1 MIKFFKTQ
9 DIIVTR
15 FNLTKQKT
23 FNNVLNNLLSGTD
36 GTDDT
41 IFPIQLSYISCDNNK
56 SGSCEGV
63 SYDDIYLAITQ
74 FEQVSQIDF
83 SVGKYVNSSS
93 VFYPS
98 SSVKWNQYTNPV
110 NVNGTYKG
118 QIYNTVDK
126 MYYNNYNNSYNIFGF
141 DDYDRST
148 TKLNLANDFSLYR
161 LAVNQTGDGIKR
173 NSVVIYNQSGDIVS
187 NIIDDG
193 NHNLVLG
200 GTYFINAFEFSTG
213 SKDTVENRGTYGLG
227 YYLLN
232 T

>member
-9 DIIVTR
+9 DVLVTR
-15 FNLTKQKT
+15 FTVSKEKT

-36 GTDDT
+36 GTDDSV
-41 IFPIQLSYISCDNNK
+41 FPIQLSYFSCDNNK

-63 SYDDIYLAITQ
+63 YFDDIYLAMTQ
-74 FEQVSQIDF
+74 FEEASQIDF

-93 VFYPS
+93 VFYPPS
-98 SSVKWNQYTNPV
+98 SAKWNPVVNPV

-118 QIYNTVDK
+118 QVYNTVDK
-126 MYYNNYNNSYNIFGF
+126 MYYNDYNNSYNIFGF
-141 DDYDRST
+141 DDYDNQRS
-148 TKLNLANDFSLYR
+148 KLDLTNDFSLYK
-161 LAVNQTGDGIKR
+161 LSVSQTGDGIKR

-187 NIIDDG
+187 NIEDDG
-193 NHNLVLG
+193 NHNLILG
-200 GTYFINAFEFSTG
+200 GTYFINSYEFTTG

>member
-9 DIIVTR
+9 DVLVTR
-15 FNLTKQKT
+15 FTVSKEKT

-36 GTDDT
+36 DTDDSV
-41 IFPIQLSYISCDNNK
+41 FPIQLSYFSCDNNK

-63 SYDDIYLAITQ
+63 YFDDIYLAMTQ
-74 FEQVSQIDF
+74 FEEASQIDF

-98 SSVKWNQYTNPV
+98 SSAKWNPVVNPV
-110 NVNGTYKG
+110 NINGTYKG
-118 QIYNTVDK
+118 QVYNTVDK
-126 MYYNNYNNSYNIFGF
+126 MYYNDYNNSYNIFGF
-141 DDYDRST
+141 DDYDNQR
-148 TKLNLANDFSLYR
+148 TKLDLTNDFSLYK
-161 LAVNQTGDGIKR
+161 LSVSQTGDGIKR

-187 NIIDDG
+187 NIEDDG
-193 NHNLVLG
+193 NHNLILP
-200 GTYFINAFEFSTG
+200 GTYFINSYEFTTG

>member
-9 DIIVTR
+9 DVLVTR
-15 FNLTKQKT
+15 FTVSKEKT

-36 GTDDT
+36 GTDDSV
-41 IFPIQLSYISCDNNK
+41 FPIQLSYFSCDNNK

-63 SYDDIYLAITQ
+63 YFDDIYLAMTQ
-74 FEQVSQIDF
+74 FEEASQIDF

-98 SSVKWNQYTNPV
+98 SSVKWNPVVNPV

-118 QIYNTVDK
+118 QVYNTVDK
-126 MYYNNYNNSYNIFGF
+126 MYYNDYNNSYNIFGF
-141 DDYDRST
+141 DDYDNQR
-148 TKLNLANDFSLYR
+148 TKLDLTNDFSLYK
-161 LAVNQTGDGIKR
+161 LSVSQTGDGIKR

-187 NIIDDG
+187 NIEDDG
-193 NHNLVLG
+193 NHNLILG
-200 GTYFINAFEFSTG
+200 GTYFINSYEFTTG

>member
-9 DIIVTR
+9 DVLVTR
-15 FNLTKQKT
+15 FTVSKEKT

-36 GTDDT
+36 GTDDSV
-41 IFPIQLSYISCDNNK
+41 FPIQLSYFSCDNNN

-63 SYDDIYLAITQ
+63 YFDDIYLAMTQ
-74 FEQVSQIDF
+74 FEEASQIDF

-98 SSVKWNQYTNPV
+98 SSAKWNPVVNPV

-118 QIYNTVDK
+118 QVYNTVDK
-126 MYYNNYNNSYNIFGF
+126 MYYNDYNNSYNIFGF
-141 DDYDRST
+141 DDYDNQR
-148 TKLNLANDFSLYR
+148 TKLDLTNDFSLYK
-161 LAVNQTGDGIKR
+161 LSVSQTGDGIKR

-187 NIIDDG
+187 NIEDDG
-193 NHNLVLG
+193 NHNLILG
-200 GTYFINAFEFSTG
+200 GTYFINSYEFTTG

>member
-9 DIIVTR
+9 DVLVTR
-15 FNLTKQKT
+15 FTVSKEKT

-36 GTDDT
+36 GTDDSV
-41 IFPIQLSYISCDNNK
+41 FPIQLSYFSCDNNK

-63 SYDDIYLAITQ
+63 YFDDIYLAMTQ
-74 FEQVSQIDF
+74 FEEASQIDF

-98 SSVKWNQYTNPV
+98 SNAKWNPVVNPV

-118 QIYNTVDK
+118 QVYNTVDK
-126 MYYNNYNNSYNIFGF
+126 MYYNDYNNSYNIFGF
-141 DDYDRST
+141 DDYDNQR
-148 TKLNLANDFSLYR
+148 TKLDLTNDFSLYK
-161 LAVNQTGDGIKR
+161 LSVSQTGDGIKR

-187 NIIDDG
+187 NIEDDG
-193 NHNLVLG
+193 NHNLILG
-200 GTYFINAFEFSTG
+200 GTYYINSYEFTTG

>member
-9 DIIVTR
+9 DVLVTR
-15 FNLTKQKT
+15 FTVSKEKT
-23 FNNVLNNLLSGTD
+23 FNNVLNNLLVGTD
-36 GTDDT
+36 GTDDST
-41 IFPIQLSYISCDNNK
+41 FPIQLSYISCDNNK

-63 SYDDIYLAITQ
+63 TFDGSYLAITQ
-74 FEQVSQIDF
+74 FEQLSQIDF

-93 VFYPS
+93 IFHPS
-98 SSVKWNQYTNPV
+98 SSVKWNPTVNPV
-110 NVNGTYKG
+110 NIDGTYKG
-118 QIYNTVDK
+118 QIYNTINK

-141 DDYDRST
+141 DDYDNQR
-148 TKLNLANDFSLYR
+148 TKLDLTNDFSLYR
-161 LAVNQTGDGIKR
+161 LSVGQTGDGIKR

-187 NIIDDG
+187 NIEDDG
-193 NHNLVLG
+193 NHNLILG
-200 GTYFINAFEFSTG
+200 GTYFINSYEFTTG

>member
-9 DIIVTR
+9 DVLVTR
-15 FNLTKQKT
+15 FTVSKEKT

-36 GTDDT
+36 GTDDS
-41 IFPIQLSYISCDNNK
+41 IFPIQMSYIACDNNK
-56 SGSCEGV
+56 SGSCDGITSNGV
-63 SYDDIYLAITQ
+63 YLSITQ
-74 FEQVSQIDF
+74 FEESAQIDF

-98 SSVKWNQYTNPV
+98 SSANWNPTVNPI
-110 NVNGTYKG
+110 NINGTYKG
-118 QIYNTVDK
+118 QIYNTVNK

-141 DDYDRST
+141 DDYDHQR
-148 TKLNLANDFSLYR
+148 TKLDLTNDFSLYR
-161 LAVNQTGDGIKR
+161 LSVPQTGDGIKR

-187 NIIDDG
+187 NILDDG
-193 NHNLVLG
+193 NHNLILG
-200 GTYFINAFEFSTG
+200 GTYFINSYEFTTG
-213 SKDTVENRGTYGLG
+213 NEDTVENQGTYGLG

>member
-9 DIIVTR
+9 DVLVTR
-15 FNLTKQKT
+15 FTVSKEKT
-23 FNNVLNNLLSGTD
+23 FNNVLNNLLVGTD
-36 GTDDT
+36 GTDDST
-41 IFPIQLSYISCDNNK
+41 FPIQLSYISCDNNK

-63 SYDDIYLAITQ
+63 TFDGSYLAITQ
-74 FEQVSQIDF
+74 FEQLSQIDF

-93 VFYPS
+93 IFYPS
-98 SSVKWNQYTNPV
+98 SSVKWNPTVNPV
-110 NVNGTYKG
+110 NIDGTYKG
-118 QIYNTVDK
+118 QIYNTVNK

-141 DDYDRST
+141 DDYDNQR
-148 TKLNLANDFSLYR
+148 TKLDLTNDFSLYR
-161 LAVNQTGDGIKR
+161 LSVGQTGDGIKR

-187 NIIDDG
+187 NIEDDG
-193 NHNLVLG
+193 NHNLILG
-200 GTYFINAFEFSTG
+200 GTYFINSYEFTTG

>member
-9 DIIVTR
+9 DILVTR
-15 FNLTKQKT
+15 FTVSKEKT

-36 GTDDT
+36 GTDDSV
-41 IFPIQLSYISCDNNK
+41 FPIQLSYFSCDNNK

-63 SYDDIYLAITQ
+63 YFDDIYLAMTQ
-74 FEQVSQIDF
+74 FEEASQIDF

-98 SSVKWNQYTNPV
+98 SSAKWNPVVNPV

-118 QIYNTVDK
+118 QVYNTVDK
-126 MYYNNYNNSYNIFGF
+126 MYYNDYNNSYNIFGF
-141 DDYDRST
+141 DDYDNQR
-148 TKLNLANDFSLYR
+148 TKLDLTNDFSLYK
-161 LAVNQTGDGIKR
+161 LSVSQTGDGIKR

-187 NIIDDG
+187 NIEDDG
-193 NHNLVLG
+193 NHNLILG
-200 GTYFINAFEFSTG
+200 GTYFINSYEFTTG

>member
-9 DIIVTR
+9 DVLVTR
-15 FNLTKQKT
+15 FTVSKEKT

-36 GTDDT
+36 DTDDSV
-41 IFPIQLSYISCDNNK
+41 FPIQLSYFSCDNNK

-63 SYDDIYLAITQ
+63 YFDDIYLAMTQ
-74 FEQVSQIDF
+74 FEEASQIDF

-98 SSVKWNQYTNPV
+98 SSAKWNPVVNPV

-118 QIYNTVDK
+118 QVYNTVDK
-126 MYYNNYNNSYNIFGF
+126 MYYNDYNNSYNIFGF
-141 DDYDRST
+141 DDYDNQR
-148 TKLNLANDFSLYR
+148 TKLDLTNDFSLYK
-161 LAVNQTGDGIKR
+161 LSVSQTGDGIKR

-187 NIIDDG
+187 NIEDDG
-193 NHNLVLG
+193 NHNLILG
-200 GTYFINAFEFSTG
+200 GTYFINSYEFTTG

>member
-1 MIKFFKTQ
+1 
-9 DIIVTR
+9 
-15 FNLTKQKT
+15 
-23 FNNVLNNLLSGTD
+23 
-36 GTDDT
+36 
-41 IFPIQLSYISCDNNK
+41 
-56 SGSCEGV
+56 
-63 SYDDIYLAITQ
+63 
-74 FEQVSQIDF
+74 
-83 SVGKYVNSSS
+83 VGKYVNSSS

>member
-9 DIIVTR
+9 DVLVTR
-15 FNLTKQKT
+15 FTVSKEKT

-36 GTDDT
+36 GTDDSV
-41 IFPIQLSYISCDNNK
+41 FPIQLSYFSCDNNK

-63 SYDDIYLAITQ
+63 YFDDIYLAMTQ
-74 FEQVSQIDF
+74 FEEASQIDF

-98 SSVKWNQYTNPV
+98 SSAKWNPVVNPV

-118 QIYNTVDK
+118 QVYNTVDK
-126 MYYNNYNNSYNIFGF
+126 MYYNDYNNSYNIFGF
-141 DDYDRST
+141 DDYDNQR
-148 TKLNLANDFSLYR
+148 TKLDLTNDFSLYK
-161 LAVNQTGDGIKR
+161 LSVSQTGDGIKR

-187 NIIDDG
+187 NIEDDG
-193 NHNLVLG
+193 NHNLILG
-200 GTYFINAFEFSTG
+200 GTYFINSYEFTTG